1 MPELPEVETVRRT
14 LLPYVVGQTIT
25 DVVVRDARLRFAVD
39 VDALRR
45 AVVGRTVLGVRRR
58 AKYLLF
64 DLDNGWVMLVHLGM
78 SGKLGWVAATSA
90 PKTHDHVLWTLGKAA
105 QLRFNDPRRFGMVDV
120 FAAADEAQH
129 ARLRHLGVEPLDAAF
144 DAAMLTAAT
153 RGVKKPIKN
162 FIMDATYVVGVG
174 NIYACEA
181 LFAAGIHPA
190 RAAGRVAPER
200 IAALVLAIRETL
212 EQAITLGGTTLR
224 DFANVAGEAGY
235 FAIRLSVYGREGQP
249 CMRCARPV
257 ARVVQAG
264 RSTFYC
270 PLCQR

>member
-14 LLPYVVGQTIT
+14 LLPYVVGQTIA
-25 DVVVRDARLRFAVD
+25 DVIVRDARLRFGID
-39 VDALRR
+39 TDALRR

-78 SGKLGWVAATSA
+78 SGKLGWVPAALEL
-90 PKTHDHVLWTLGKAA
+90 KTHDHVLWSLGASS

-120 FAAADEAQH
+120 FAASDEARH
-129 ARLRHLGVEPLDAAF
+129 IRLRHLGVEPLDAAF

-153 RGVKKPIKN
+153 REVKKPIKN
-162 FIMDATYVVGVG
+162 FIMDASYVVGVG

-181 LFAAGIHPA
+181 LFAAGIHPG
-190 RAAGRVAPER
+190 RAAGRVSPGR
-200 IAALVLAIRETL
+200 IAALVQAIRETL
-212 EQAITLGGTTLR
+212 EAAITLGGTTLR

-235 FAIRLSVYGREGQP
+235 FAIRLSVYGREGEP
-249 CMRCARPV
+249 CVRCARPIL
-257 ARVVQAG
+257 RMVQAG

-270 PLCQR
+270 PRCQR

>member
-14 LLPYVVGQTIT
+14 LLPHVVGQII
-25 DVVVRDARLRFAVD
+25 DDLVVREARLRFAVD
-39 VDALRR
+39 VEALRR
-45 AVVGRTVLGVRRR
+45 AVIGRTVLGVRRR

-78 SGKLGWVAATSA
+78 SGKLGWVPATLA
-90 PKTHDHVLWTLGKAA
+90 PKTHDHVLWSLGATA

-120 FAAADEAQH
+120 FAACDEAQH
-129 ARLRHLGVEPLDAAF
+129 VRLRHLGVEPLDAAF

-162 FIMDATYVVGVG
+162 FIMDASHVVGVG

-190 RAAGRVAPER
+190 RAAGRVAPMR
-200 IAALVLAIRETL
+200 IAALVEAVRETL

-235 FAIRLSVYGREGQP
+235 FAIRLRVYGREGEP
-249 CMRCARPV
+249 CVRCTKPV
-257 ARVVQAG
+257 LRMVQAG